1 MKLKKLLV
9 ALLLPLAGVTGAGAV
24 NAAAGDASATIS
36 LKTPG
41 NLALEYPLTFRELRP
56 GLYAGT
62 SSADVTLLV
71 SRYVE

>member
-9 ALLLPLAGVTGAGAV
+9 ALLLPLAGVTGAGAM

-41 NLALEYPLTFRELRP
+41 NPAQEYPLTFRELRP
-56 GLYAGT
+56 SAHYAHSYRT
-62 SSADVTLLV
+62 TRPLF
-71 SRYVE
+71 